1 MPNDD
6 DWFDEDVADP
16 VWSKHKGTE
25 SKAYGVFHLSKS
37 TKMHTTR
44 VVMGRGSVS
53 THHGQKRILKHTTPD
68 LVTYIQKV
76 Q

>member
-1 MPNDD
+1 MTMIDLTKTLLIL
-6 DWFDEDVADP
+6 FDQNTKDTD
-16 VWSKHKGTE
+16 
-25 SKAYGVFHLSKS
+25 YGVFHLSNS

-53 THHGQKRILKHTTPD
+53 THHGQKRILKHATPD